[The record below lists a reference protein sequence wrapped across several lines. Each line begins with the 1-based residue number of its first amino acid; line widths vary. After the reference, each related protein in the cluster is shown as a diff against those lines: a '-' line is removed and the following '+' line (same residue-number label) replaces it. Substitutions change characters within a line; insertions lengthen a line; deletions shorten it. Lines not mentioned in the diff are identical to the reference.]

1 MLLVNCPVMAALLI
15 IRCCLFLLLLGIVAS
30 PWNSLGGLDS

>member
-15 IRCCLFLLLLGIVAS
+15 IRCCLFLLLGIVVS
-30 PWNSLGGLDS
+30 PWNSLGGSDS